1 MAGIMHSSLATFRFT
16 GFGILMAVGLTGPAW
31 ADPDDLPDEGREPFS
46 SSSLVSGTLL
56 PGLDRSIRF
65 GVIGDFGVSGAALA
79 GISGMMRG
87 WNPAFII
94 STGDNTYGLLDSNE
108 DNDPGFPGIQN
119 AWEFN
124 VGAYFGPFL
133 QRRADEKFPLQ
144 TSSTQRF
151 FPTVGNH
158 DSAPDPANGGTIHD
172 YLDYFHSNP
181 GSIPRL
187 PTDRE
192 AVHNPEVSYYAVRQ
206 GPVDIFVLDADVPNR
221 PDLIAAQK
229 SWLTAQATAST
240 ARWKLAVFHQ
250 PPLTSG
256 FRAAASWMTWDE
268 LKLVDAILCGHD
280 HFYERLDYFGTPL
293 FITGAGGQ
301 GLYSFRS
308 PPDAH
313 SLTRYNTNH
322 SAMLIT
328 ADDYSMRLES
338 RALELPAQQETLV
351 EALTL
356 GTPAPIDNEDV
367 YTFFA
372 EAGETIEL
380 RTTTPPPLSQPAL
393 SPVLE
398 LFTPSGQPVIP
409 DSITSPDGRNVTLT
423 QTSPQT
429 GHWQVKVSAP
439 VPGHGPYTL
448 RLSLRSPLMDYPAWG
463 ARLPAGQRGP
473 TDDPDQDGW
482 KNLLEYALQSS
493 GTQPGPQP
501 GEAWQ
506 GMSLDYD
513 AAKNS
518 VTVTFDLPSPLPPGV
533 SYQLESAR
541 NPGGPWQAVAWRT
554 TASDWQ
560 GAAAVT
566 VLTGGP
572 QPDARRT
579 AVTLAADQRRV
590 FFRLNVTTNS

>member
-1 MAGIMHSSLATFRFT
+1 MAIGIIT
-16 GFGILMAVGLTGPAW
+16 PAL
-31 ADPDDLPDEGREPFS
+31 ADPDDLPGESSEAFS
-46 SSSLVSGTLL
+46 PSSLVSGTLL
-56 PGLDRSIRF
+56 PGLDRTIRF

-79 GISGMMRG
+79 GISGMIRG
-87 WNPAFII
+87 WNPAFVV
-94 STGDNTYGLLDSNE
+94 STGDNNYGLLDSNADE
-108 DNDPGFPGIQN
+108 DPGLPGMQN
-119 AWEFN
+119 SWEFN

-133 QRRADEKFPLQ
+133 QRRADDKFPLQ
-144 TSSTQRF
+144 TSPIQRF

-181 GSIPRL
+181 GGSPRL
-187 PTDRE
+187 PTDRD
-192 AVHNPEVSYYAVRQ
+192 AVHHPEVSYYAVQ
-206 GPVDIFVLDADVPNR
+206 HGPVDLFVLDGDVPNR

-229 SWLTAQATAST
+229 SWLTAQVAAST

-256 FRAAASWMTWDE
+256 FRTAASWMTWDE
-268 LKLVDAILCGHD
+268 LKLVDVILCGHD

-313 SLTRYNTNH
+313 SLTRYNANH
-322 SAMLIT
+322 SAILIT
-328 ADDYSMRLES
+328 ADDASLRLES
-338 RALELPAQQETLV
+338 RAFELPAQQETLV
-351 EALTL
+351 ESFTL
-356 GTPAPIDNEDV
+356 GTPAPIDNEDA

-372 EAGETIEL
+372 EAGESIEL
-380 RTTTPPPLSQPAL
+380 RTATPPPLSQPTLAPAL
-393 SPVLE
+393 Q
-398 LFTPSGQPVIP
+398 LFTPSGQLVIP
-409 DSITSPDGRNVTLT
+409 DSIKSPDDRNVLLT
-423 QTSPQT
+423 HAATKT
-429 GHWQVKVSAP
+429 GHWQVKISAP

-463 ARLPAGQRGP
+463 ARLPAGQREP

-482 KNLLEYALQSS
+482 NNLLEYALQSS

-506 GMSLDYD
+506 GMSLDHD
-513 AAKNS
+513 ATRNS

-541 NPGGPWQAVAWRT
+541 SPGGPWQAVAWRT
-554 TASDWQ
+554 TALDWQ
-560 GAAAVT
+560 GAPAVT